1 MCYAPPF
8 ISEGSRY
15 PGYQPRNYSRYISLF
30 GINYSMKNIRPK
42 LFGQK
47 NLVETI
53 RKIIQYSLSLN
64 ALQIPG
70 CYERKVFTIVFIF
83 YNQI

>member
-8 ISEGSRY
+8 ISESSRY
-15 PGYQPRNYSRYISLF
+15 PGNKPRNYSRYISLF
-30 GINYSMKNIRPK
+30 GINYSMKTIRPK

-47 NLVETI
+47 NLAKTI
-53 RKIIQYSLSLN
+53 RKNNRYSLSLN

-70 CYERKVFTIVFIF
+70 YYEGKVFTIVFIF
-83 YNQI
+83 YKQI